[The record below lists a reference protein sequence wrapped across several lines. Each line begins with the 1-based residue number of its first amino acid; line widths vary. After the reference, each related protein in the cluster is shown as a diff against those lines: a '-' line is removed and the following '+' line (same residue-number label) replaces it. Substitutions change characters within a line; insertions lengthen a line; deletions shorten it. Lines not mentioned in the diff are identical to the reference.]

1 MTERPLSHDEFMGLI
16 APELERHVDEAI
28 LSTPPETRPALM
40 LRREQILRELTHATE
55 VANLRHRL
63 AQAEARL
70 RPRLMSE
77 AAD

>member
-1 MTERPLSHDEFMGLI
+1 VGCDTFEDFSTSED
-16 APELERHVDEAI
+16 LEADMAWVSRIV
-28 LSTPPETRPALM
+28 L

-63 AQAEARL
+63 AQAEVRL
-70 RPRLMSE
+70 RPRLVSE